1 MTNKIEKSIKRVIN
15 FTRFFNSQCNVSI
28 FMEAE
33 SHIIYQVVL
42 MCIPEF
48 EDADEA

>member
-1 MTNKIEKSIKRVIN
+1 MANKIEKSIKRVIN

-42 MCIPEF
+42 RTIFMYQASTEK
-48 EDADEA
+48 